1 MLLLTI
7 QFPPLEWKLHR
18 DRHLLCFVHCF
29 IQVPAA
35 CRYAVGVQ
43 EVSALWMNEWGHLRS
58 SREVWAVA
66 HWFHDRGCTN
76 GGPCALEAADR
87 LSVNTFLKDLL

>member
-1 MLLLTI
+1 M
-7 QFPPLEWKLHR
+7 
-18 DRHLLCFVHCF
+18 
-29 IQVPAA
+29 
-35 CRYAVGVQ
+35 
-43 EVSALWMNEWGHLRS
+43 WMNEWGHLRS

-76 GGPCALEAADR
+76 GGPRALEAADR